1 MSGLEASRKA
11 YYAEVRHAPEDKD
24 TVESERTLAKHEL
37 TVEIFKEIDIRK
49 QTFAT
54 FSKERCDRDRRF
66 LQIQQ

>member
-24 TVESERTLAKHEL
+24 TVRSERTSAKHEL
-37 TVEIFKEIDIRK
+37 SVEIFKEIDIQK
-49 QTFAT
+49 QTFAI
-54 FSKERCDRDRRF
+54 FSKEQCTVIGL